1 MKNNILPEF
10 SILLSYLILFLF
22 VFFFL
27 LGILLIDFFE
37 LLQLIMLQPIETIH
51 GEFFL
56 GLIRLFAILL
66 CQLSEQ
72 FIIVLRILKLMLAL
86 HLFDF
91 CLQIQ
96 PFLRPLLIQSL
107 PFL

>member
-37 LLQLIMLQPIETIH
+37 LFQLIMLQPIETIH
-51 GEFFL
+51 GDFFL
-56 GLIRLFAILL
+56 SLVRFIPILFS
-66 CQLSEQ
+66 QLSEEL
-72 FIIVLRILKLMLAL
+72 IIMLCILKFVLAL

-91 CLQIQ
+91 CLQVQ
-96 PFLRPLLIQSL
+96 PFLSPLLIQSL
-107 PFL
+107 SFL